1 MPYVRTVKTASGAT
15 AVQIV
20 YSSHRGSRDIEHIG
34 SAHDDAELELLKA
47 AARQRLAA
55 GQGELDLGL
64 DSGGSGGPLPVT
76 GSRMGC
82 LLDALTRA
90 YDVLGLGTAAGG
102 DEVFRGLV
110 LARIIE
116 PASKLDSLRVLGEA
130 GAVSA
135 SYRTVLRRLP
145 AYAKESFRQQLSAAC
160 AAHAKLGSASLVLYD
175 VSTLYFETDGGDGF
189 REPGFSKERR
199 LEPQITIGLL
209 TGQDGFPLM
218 VSAFEGNRAETKT
231 MLPVIETFLAA
242 HQLPDVTVVADAGM
256 ISEANQKAIEAA
268 GLSFILGMK
277 IPDVPYA
284 VAQWR
289 REHPGEGIPD
299 GHVFTQPWPAG
310 PKDKRRDQVIYYS
323 YKADRARRTL
333 HGIDEQVTKAAKA
346 VAGLAP
352 VKRNRFIQ
360 LDGAVKSVNREL
372 EAKARDLA
380 GLKGYIT
387 NLAACPDG
395 TPVTPEFVIS
405 SYRRLFEIEKSFRMS
420 KHDLQARPVY
430 HHLRDSIEAHLT
442 IVFAALA
449 VSRWIEHQTGWSIR
463 KFVKTARRYRT
474 FQIQAG
480 QHTITA
486 ADPLTADLR
495 QALDQ
500 IHGRTAAHS
509 YEADLSSFCGCCA
522 RFVP

>member
-34 SAHDDAELELLKA
+34 SAHDDAELELLKTV
-47 AARQRLAA
+47 ARQRMAA

-64 DSGGSGGPLPVT
+64 DGGAAGGPLPIT
-76 GSRMGC
+76 SARMGA
-82 LLDALTRA
+82 LLDALEQA
-90 YDVLGLGTAAGG
+90 YRVLGFENAAGG
-102 DEVFRGLV
+102 DEVFRHLV

-116 PASKLDSLRVLGEA
+116 PSSKLDSLRVLEEA
-130 GAVSA
+130 GIPAA

-145 AYAKESFRQQLSAAC
+145 LYATAAFRQQLSAAC
-160 AAHAKLGSASLVLYD
+160 AAHARLGPASLVLYD
-175 VSTLYFETDGGDGF
+175 VSTLYFETDQGDGF
-189 REPGFSKERR
+189 RESGFSKERR

-218 VSAFEGNRAETKT
+218 VSAFEGNKAETKT
-231 MLPVIETFLAA
+231 MLPVIEAFMAA
-242 HQLPDVTVVADAGM
+242 HRLPDVTVVADAGM
-256 ISEANQKAIEAA
+256 VSEANQKAIEAA

-277 IPDVPYA
+277 IPEVPYQ

-289 REHPGEGIPD
+289 REHPGQGIPD
-299 GHVFTQPWPAG
+299 GHIFTQPWPAG
-310 PKDKRRDQVIYYS
+310 PNSNRRDQLIYYS

-333 HGIDEQVTKAAKA
+333 RGIDEQVAKAANA
-346 VAGLAP
+346 VVGLAP
-352 VKRNRFIQ
+352 VKRNRFIK
-360 LDGAVKSVNREL
+360 LDGATKSVNREL
-372 EAKARDLA
+372 EARARDLA

-387 NLAACPDG
+387 NLRTCPDG
-395 TPVTPEFVIS
+395 TPVTPEFVLG
-405 SYRRLFEIEKSFRMS
+405 SYHRLFEIEKSFRMS
-420 KHDLQARPVY
+420 KHDLQARPIY

-449 VSRWIEHQTGWSIR
+449 VSRWIEAQTGWSIR

-474 FQIQAG
+474 IQIQAG
-480 QHTITA
+480 AHSITA
-486 ADPLTADLR
+486 ADPLPDDLR

-500 IHGRTAAHS
+500 IHGRSVH
-509 YEADLSSFCGCCA
+509 
-522 RFVP
+522 